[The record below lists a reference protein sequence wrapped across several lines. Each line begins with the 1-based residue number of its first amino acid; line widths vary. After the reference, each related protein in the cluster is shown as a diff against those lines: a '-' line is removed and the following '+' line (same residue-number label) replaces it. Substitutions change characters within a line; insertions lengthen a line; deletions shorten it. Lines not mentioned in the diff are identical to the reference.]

1 MADGG
6 IGKIGTRMV
15 ETLPSSRLRD
25 GKILVVGVGGLGS
38 PAALA
43 LARAGVGTI
52 GLVDPDT
59 VELSNLQR
67 QILHHT
73 PDLGRS
79 KVESAREKLLR
90 LNPAVTVAAY
100 RERLHAGNLLRLF
113 GAYDFIIDATD
124 GLATKFLINDG
135 AVLLGKPFSY
145 GGIVQ
150 FTGQTLTV
158 LPAQTT
164 CLRCLFPV
172 PPAADDIPTCQEAG
186 IIGSLAGSLGL
197 VQAAEAVKYLNGEG
211 ELLTDRLL
219 TYDALALRWRAVT
232 VRRNPR
238 CPLCG
243 PRPTI
248 TALPAEEQE
257 QTESCSL
264 DRPPPTPS
272 GEEYV

>member
-1 MADGG
+1 MNSMNSIDPTPGVRN
-6 IGKIGTRMV
+6 GKVLI
-15 ETLPSSRLRD
+15 
-25 GKILVVGVGGLGS
+25 VGVGGLGS

-43 LARAGVGTI
+43 LTRAGVGTL

-59 VELSNLQR
+59 VDLSNLQR

-73 PDLGRS
+73 PDLGRP

-90 LNPAVTVAAY
+90 LNPTVTVVTHH
-100 RERLHAGNLLRLF
+100 ERLHAGNLPRLF
-113 GAYDFIIDATD
+113 RAYDFIIDATD

-158 LPAQTT
+158 LPGQTT

-197 VQAAEAVKYLNGEG
+197 IQAAEAVKYLNREG

-219 TYDALALRWRAVT
+219 TYDALALQWRAVT

-243 PRPTI
+243 PHPTI
-248 TALPAEEQE
+248 ITLPAEEQE
-257 QTESCSL
+257 QAESCSIEGKPL
-264 DRPPPTPS
+264 AT
-272 GEEYV
+272 GKEECV